1 MLYLKLLFFDM
12 MLFYVFW
19 LYDDPSYDKGN
30 YKCDQRRDDNVFLQ
44 IFNNLKAVG
53 IAGSKS
59 LSSTVTSNFFS

>member
-30 YKCDQRRDDNVFLQ
+30 YKCDQSRDTCIDKVHRIIKTDEYRQ
-44 IFNNLKAVG
+44 CW
-53 IAGSKS
+53 
-59 LSSTVTSNFFS
+59 